1 MNRSPSSS
9 TIFQKDCRQLQ
20 AWMDGREMQLC
31 EVIETSMNLE
41 EVQNSINL
49 LEQVYYSTIQQLLPK
64 LTNNG

>member
-1 MNRSPSSS
+1 
-9 TIFQKDCRQLQ
+9 
-20 AWMDGREMQLC
+20 MDGREMQLC